1 MNKKIV
7 ILYAS
12 VGGGHFKAA
21 EAIKNYITEN
31 YPETETDM
39 LDALK
44 YTNKA
49 IDKIVVKSYVNMARY
64 SPELWGDIYK
74 LSAKQYSVA
83 NFCNAVQK
91 LLSRKL
97 FKYFKEQKP
106 DIIISTHPF
115 ITEMC
120 AIIKKKGK
128 IDAKLNVILTDY
140 ASHRFWELEPEYV
153 DNYFVANEEMK
164 HSMNYNGIPETKIH
178 VTGIPVSP
186 AFLKEYDKSQIYNE
200 FGLSENK
207 KTVLIFGG
215 GEYGLSNIKNFY
227 KGLLEVNEDI
237 QIVTIAG
244 KRIKS
249 QRMFNELAETSNKKV
264 VVLGYTN
271 KIPELMQIADLVI
284 SKPGGL
290 TTTEILTSHI
300 PFVIIN
306 PIPGQ
311 EEENAE
317 YLLNNGVAVRIFN
330 SNKTK
335 PFLDNLLSDEYR
347 LSTLKSVQEHIAK
360 PYSTKNIVEKILC
373 TD

>member
-1 MNKKIV
+1 
-7 ILYAS
+7 
-12 VGGGHFKAA
+12 
-21 EAIKNYITEN
+21 
-31 YPETETDM
+31 
-39 LDALK
+39 
-44 YTNKA
+44 
-49 IDKIVVKSYVNMARY
+49 
-64 SPELWGDIYK
+64 
-74 LSAKQYSVA
+74 
-83 NFCNAVQK
+83 
-91 LLSRKL
+91 
-97 FKYFKEQKP
+97 
-106 DIIISTHPF
+106 
-115 ITEMC
+115 
-120 AIIKKKGK
+120 
-128 IDAKLNVILTDY
+128 
-140 ASHRFWELEPEYV
+140 
-153 DNYFVANEEMK
+153 
-164 HSMNYNGIPETKIH
+164 
-178 VTGIPVSP
+178 
-186 AFLKEYDKSQIYNE
+186 
-200 FGLSENK
+200 
-207 KTVLIFGG
+207 
-215 GEYGLSNIKNFY
+215 
-227 KGLLEVNEDI
+227 
-237 QIVTIAG
+237 
-244 KRIKS
+244 
-249 QRMFNELAETSNKKV
+249 MFNELAETSNKKV